1 MGKIIF
7 WLVVAFV
14 VLLVVR
20 LINARHTLQMR
31 AQQKRETTASETTAS
46 ETTVRCG
53 HCGVFVP
60 RSEARQV
67 TDGFRCG
74 NEACR
79 HS

>member
-14 VLLVVR
+14 VLLIVR

-31 AQQKRETTASETTAS
+31 AQQKRETTASETT
-46 ETTVRCG
+46 VRCG
-53 HCGVFVP
+53 LCGVFVP

-74 NEACR
+74 NEACW